1 MIFDAFVL
9 FFAIFKRKLVQVLS
23 FDKVRKA
30 LTWMHIL
37 VDLHKHFVRLS
48 YHSACQLAIRECLL
62 AALEE
67 MRLITH
73 STLAHLLLLI
83 RCAT

>member
-1 MIFDAFVL
+1 MGTTERLSQKLVECLKMIFDAFVL

-37 VDLHKHFVRLS
+37 VDLHKHFLRLS
-48 YHSACQLAIRECLL
+48 YHSA
-62 AALEE
+62 
-67 MRLITH
+67 
-73 STLAHLLLLI
+73 
-83 RCAT
+83 